1 MTLKC
6 GLTEFSK
13 SIGTVDLSRASDA
26 TESIENSKSRVDRDP
41 ICIGLLGMYASR
53 NLGDVAIQ
61 LAVMRALHARCTN
74 IKFVGLCQDPEDTV
88 RTFGISAIASSGR
101 GRLITPTSLHE
112 AENEVPMGMPS
123 IISKLFGH
131 FNALRQIWRQARLL
145 DMLLISGSGQIDDF
159 WGGPWAQP
167 FRLLAWSLAAR
178 LQGKP
183 VAVFGVGV
191 DELHSSLGKW
201 FCLRALSCAEICV
214 VRDAGSRDALRAMG
228 FSSPIEVCADPA
240 FHLSVEAF
248 ERSGDTGS
256 PYAVISPI
264 SRRAWPGAED
274 ESYEKYLSALA
285 RVAEYL
291 QEQSVQVRFVCS
303 QIRMDPPIVDRIIR
317 RMRKGTAV
325 PSFLPVTTVDE
336 YLSAVEGAQLIV
348 GSRLHALIL
357 ALVVGTPAIA
367 VSGVRKVHQLFADIG
382 FSDHAFD
389 IRSLNVPALLTCIEN
404 VVSSPEKMRMQV
416 RETTREF
423 KSQLEVQFDRLS
435 DIIHR
440 TRANE

>member
-1 MTLKC
+1 M
-6 GLTEFSK
+6 
-13 SIGTVDLSRASDA
+13 SRASDA
-26 TESIENSKSRVDRDP
+26 TESIDISQARGDCDP
-41 ICIGLLGMYASR
+41 ICIGLLGMYTSR

-61 LAVMRALHARCTN
+61 RAVMRALHGRCN
-74 IKFVGLCQDPEDTV
+74 KIEFVGLCQDPEDTV

-101 GRLITPTSLHE
+101 GRLITPASLQV
-112 AENEVPMGMPS
+112 ADGNEMPTGMPS
-123 IISKLFGH
+123 LISKFLGH
-131 FNALRQIWRQARLL
+131 FNALRQIWRQTRLL

-191 DELHSSLGKW
+191 DELHSRLGKW

-214 VRDAGSRDALRAMG
+214 VRDTGSRDALRTMG
-228 FSSPIEVCADPA
+228 FSGPIEVCADPA
-240 FHLSVEAF
+240 FHLSAETI
-248 ERSGDTGS
+248 ERGGRATS

-317 RMRKGTAV
+317 RMHRRTAV
-325 PSFLPVTTVDE
+325 PSFLQVATVDE
-336 YLSAVEGAQLIV
+336 YLAAVEGAQLIV

-367 VSGVRKVHQLFADIG
+367 VSGVRKVHQQFVDIG
-382 FSDHAFD
+382 LADHAFD
-389 IRSLNVPALLTCIEN
+389 IRSLNIPALLKCIES
-404 VVSSPEKMRMQV
+404 VVSSPEKMRTGV
-416 RETTREF
+416 REKTREY
-423 KSQLEVQFDRLS
+423 KAQLEVQFDRIG
-435 DIIHR
+435 DIVHR
-440 TRANE
+440 TRTNA